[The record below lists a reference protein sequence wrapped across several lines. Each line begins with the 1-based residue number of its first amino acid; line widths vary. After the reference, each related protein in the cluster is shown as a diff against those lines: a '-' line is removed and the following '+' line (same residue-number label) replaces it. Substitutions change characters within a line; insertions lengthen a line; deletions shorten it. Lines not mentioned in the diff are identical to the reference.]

1 MNLQNEKPKADKPTT
16 ISIYFHK
23 MHDRAVYRV
32 DKLERELEEKRLSCI
47 ALRDDV
53 KSQYNVYKDK
63 FGINLLN
70 YKEFVNNTYTDGSFR
85 KAAMMAYLNRK
96 NNHELTIE
104 LYNLVKLANLQK
116 RVKELAKEYEVYKKL
131 AVIGYKEY
139 CRIVSLYYKK
149 VQELMIL
156 DAKGYAFTGRMG
168 WTCINRYK
176 KKSNNN
182 KIDYEATRK
191 AKEKLIAEGKKP
203 YDAEEAKWCKDNGFP
218 YDGVKYVVLRN
229 VEYDY
234 ELPLIESHIPGG
246 KSFKHITSADYINKE
261 LRGKS
266 YDDMIKLCHHNVDEV
281 LDLDIDIK
289 KKLAICLRINSL
301 LYTKYIR
308 HESQKSYRRI
318 KIDW

>member
-1 MNLQNEKPKADKPTT
+1 MNLKNERPKAEKPTT
-16 ISIYFHK
+16 ISVYFHK

-32 DKLERELEEKRLSCI
+32 DKLERELEEKRLQCI
-47 ALRDDV
+47 ALKDDV
-53 KSQYNVYKDK
+53 KSQCDVYKDK

-85 KAAMMAYLNRK
+85 KAAMMSYLNRK

-116 RVKELAKEYEVYKKL
+116 RVKELAKEFEVYKKL

-139 CRIVSLYYKK
+139 CRIVSIYYNK
-149 VQELMIL
+149 VQELMIA

-176 KKSNNN
+176 KNTKQE
-182 KIDYEATRK
+182 ILDYEATRK
-191 AKEKLIAEGKKP
+191 AKEKLIAEGKRP
-203 YDAEEAKWCKDNGFP
+203 YDAEEAKWYKDNGIP
-218 YDGVKYVVLRN
+218 YDGVKYAVVRK
-229 VEYDY
+229 EKYDY

-246 KSFKHITSADYINKE
+246 KSFKHITSSDYIGVK
-261 LRGKS
+261 LRGKT
-266 YDDMIKLCHHNVDEV
+266 YDDIIKLCNNNVDEV
-281 LDLDIDIK
+281 LDLEMDIK
-289 KKLAICLRINSL
+289 KKLAICLRINPL

-318 KIDW
+318 KINW